1 MSKKSIKTIIY
12 LFGGYILT
20 ALAVVIM
27 VNSNAGLSPWD
38 VLHQG
43 LSKTTGM
50 TMGQASMLVG
60 VIVII
65 VSVILGENLGWGTI
79 GNIFVPGI
87 LIDVINNMNV
97 IPVTHDLFLG
107 LIMTIIGLIVMAFST
122 VLYLIPAL
130 GCGPRDGLMIALHK
144 KTNKSIGLLRGIM
157 EVAAVIVGYL
167 LGGTFGIGTI
177 ISAFCFGYILE
188 VFFKIFKYDAKN
200 VEHKMI
206 FSNLKKNKV
215 V

>member
-1 MSKKSIKTIIY
+1 MNKKILKDIAY
-12 LFGGYILT
+12 LAVGYVLI

-27 VNSNAGLSPWD
+27 VNSNAGLVPWD

-43 LSKTTGM
+43 ISRTTGI

-60 VIVII
+60 TIVIV
-65 VSVILGENLGWGTI
+65 VSIALGENLGWATI
-79 GNIFVPGI
+79 GNIFIPGI
-87 LIDVINNMNV
+87 LIDVIDNMNI
-97 IPVTHDLFLG
+97 IPVTHDLFWGVLMVVVA
-107 LIMTIIGLIVMAFST
+107 LIIWAFAT

-144 KTNKSIGLLRGIM
+144 RTGKSIGLLRSII
-157 EVAAVIVGYL
+157 EICAVIVGYL

-177 ISAFCFGYILE
+177 ISAFCFGYLLE
-188 VFFKIFKYDAKN
+188 IVFKMFKFDPN

-206 FSNLKKNKV
+206 FSNFKKNKV

>member
-1 MSKKSIKTIIY
+1 MKNMKTIIY
-12 LFGGYILT
+12 LTLGYVLT
-20 ALAVVIM
+20 ALAVVVM

-43 LSKTTGM
+43 ISKTTGM

-60 VIVII
+60 VIVIA
-65 VSVILGENLGWGTI
+65 VSIALGENLGWGTI

-87 LIDVINNMNV
+87 LIDVINTINI
-97 IPVTHDLFLG
+97 IPVTHNLFLG
-107 LIMTIIGLIVMAFST
+107 ILMTILGLVIMAFAT
-122 VLYLIPAL
+122 VLYLIPAM

-144 KTNKSIGLLRGIM
+144 KTGKSIGMLRAIM
-157 EVAAVIVGYL
+157 EMCAVIVGYL

-177 ISAFCFGYILE
+177 IAAFCFGYLLDI
-188 VFFKIFKYDAKN
+188 VFKIFKFDPN

-206 FSNLKKNKV
+206 FSNLKRNKV

>member
-1 MSKKSIKTIIY
+1 MKNMKTIIY
-12 LFGGYILT
+12 LTLGYVLT
-20 ALAVVIM
+20 AVAVVVM

-38 VLHQG
+38 VFHQG

-60 VIVII
+60 VIVIVASI
-65 VSVILGENLGWGTI
+65 ALGEKLGWGTI

-87 LIDVINNMNV
+87 LIDVIDSMNV
-97 IPVTHDLFLG
+97 IPVTHNLFLG
-107 LIMTIIGLIVMAFST
+107 VVMTILGLVIMAFAT
-122 VLYLIPAL
+122 VLYLVPAL

-144 KTNKSIGLLRGIM
+144 KTGKSIGMLRAIM
-157 EVAAVIVGYL
+157 EMCAVIAGYL

-177 ISAFCFGYILE
+177 IVAFCFGYLLDI
-188 VFFKIFKYDAKN
+188 VFKIFKFDPN

-206 FSNLKKNKV
+206 FSNLKKDKV

>member
-1 MSKKSIKTIIY
+1 MNKTKSIFY
-12 LFGGYILT
+12 LVAGYVLT
-20 ALAVVIM
+20 ALSVVVM
-27 VNSNAGLSPWD
+27 VNSNVGLSPWD

-43 LSKTTGM
+43 LSKTVGI
-50 TMGQASMLVG
+50 TMGQASMIVG
-60 VIVII
+60 IIVII
-65 VSVILGENLGWGTI
+65 ASVILGENLGWGTI
-79 GNIFVPGI
+79 GNIFIPGI
-87 LIDVINNMNV
+87 LIDIINNMNI
-97 IPVTHDLFLG
+97 IPVTHSLFLG
-107 LIMTIIGLIVMAFST
+107 IIMVLIGLLIMAMAT

-144 KTNKSIGLLRGIM
+144 KTGKSIGILRAIM
-157 EVAAVIVGYL
+157 EIGAVVVGYF

-188 VFFKIFKYDAKN
+188 VFFKTFKYDAKN

-206 FSNLKKNKV
+206 FSDLKKEKV